1 MKILVLFAALLCV
14 AAARAQNRIVSVD
27 AFQLG
32 YSGGLMFKNDSGK
45 GDTKDRDLNLFKIN
59 ANFAQTISEY
69 PNLMFKGVGRI
80 ERNHLEQGADTTN
93 SVYALSAGVIVNH
106 DAADIKNSMFAGV
119 LVGGEWETIEQAGQ
133 GDEKGLNIVFNA
145 EAGKR
150 WDMGNYAMAN
160 ISYAPTFEFVFRR
173 YGGGIRDE
181 YYTSGTELK
190 INFLKFDVLF

>member
-32 YSGGLMFKNDSGK
+32 YSGGLMFKKDSGK
-45 GDTKDRDLNLFKIN
+45 GDTKDRDQNQFKIN
-59 ANFAQTISEY
+59 ANFAQTVKEY
-69 PNLMFKGVGRI
+69 PNLMFKGVVRA
-80 ERNHLEQGADTTN
+80 EHTRMDQGGDTTN
-93 SVYALSAGVIVNH
+93 SVWGLSVGVILNH
-106 DAADIKNSMFAGV
+106 DAADIKNSMFAGAQI
-119 LVGGEWETIEQAGQ
+119 GGELQRVDEPGQ
-133 GDEKGLNIVFNA
+133 SNEKGLNIVFNA
-145 EAGKR
+145 EVGKR
-150 WDMGNYAMAN
+150 WDMGHYAMAN